1 MPPCACADRTS
12 VVFTTG
18 VELLRCSAHDS
29 QTWRVRGRTTTR
41 AVAVAALRDAFQDR
55 TGAHGRRRTA
65 SRPSGVPARVV
76 TLPDATSPVP
86 SAEALTALLHARG
99 LTGSWATT

>member
-1 MPPCACADRTS
+1 MPSCTCADRTS

-29 QTWRVRGRTTTR
+29 QTWRVRGRTATR

-55 TGAHGRRRTA
+55 TAAPRRRPVP
-65 SRPSGVPARVV
+65 RPSGVPARVV
-76 TLPDATSPVP
+76 TLPDAAAPVP
-86 SAEALTALLHARG
+86 SAEALTALLNARG
-99 LTGSWATT
+99 LAGSWATT